1 MAAPAETPS
10 DARRLRTVRVRGA
23 RNSSIARRVSSCLHP
38 VELSHSMN
46 RKRTALLVGIVAAPL
61 LVGGF
66 VFQERA
72 TADGARLFGQV
83 LDLVSSRF
91 VDTVDA
97 ATLYEKA
104 ARGLVG
110 QLQDPYSE
118 LMSPSQLR
126 SFNSNTGGRYGGL
139 GMSIEEQQGKGI
151 TVAKVFH
158 NTPAERAGIRE
169 GDVIVLVDTIS
180 TRGWTSK
187 KTADALTGTPGTKV
201 TVGFARP
208 GVAAPIKVEFT
219 RAVIRVPAVPYEI
232 TFDGKV
238 GYIPLEQ
245 FNENATT
252 ELVESV
258 RRLQNE
264 GARGIV
270 LDLRSNPGGFLD
282 QALSISNLFLQQG
295 QEIASVR
302 GRNTEPQM
310 YFAREKPIAPDIP
323 LVILT
328 NQYTASASEIV
339 AGALQDHDRAVIVGN
354 TSFGKGTRPDAV
366 QPRRRL
372 GAQDDDGEVVHA
384 ERPLHSEGAEADAR
398 RSVRRSASRLA
409 RDRLRAQGPSAV
421 QVRRRARRLR
431 RWRRHARPSR
441 SGGHAHD
448 GRAGFPQG
456 DGAEVTGVLRRALR
470 PRLRAQVAG
479 QAGLRREAG
488 MAQRVPHATREGGSQ
503 GRSQAVGRRHHRSID
518 RDIELRVA
526 RSAFGDS
533 TVRRRT
539 LDEDPQLRKAIEI
552 IQKGTSQ
559 KDLFALVASRP
570 QR

>member
-1 MAAPAETPS
+1 MK
-10 DARRLRTVRVRGA
+10 RT
-23 RNSSIARRVSSCLHP
+23 
-38 VELSHSMN
+38 
-46 RKRTALLVGIVAAPL
+46 RTALLAGIVAAPL

-126 SFNSNTGGRYGGL
+126 SFNSSTGGRYGGL

-169 GDVIVLVDTIS
+169 GDVIAIVDTVS

-258 RRLQNE
+258 KRLQTQ
-264 GARGIV
+264 GARGVV

-282 QALSISNLFLQQG
+282 QALSISNLFLRQG

-302 GRNTEPQM
+302 GRNTEPQL

-354 TSFGKGTRPDAV
+354 TSFGKGLVQTLFNLDGGWALKMTTAKWYTPSGRSIQKERKLIDGQFVEVHPDSLETDSARKARPQFKSDGGRVVYGGGAV
-366 QPRRRL
+366 TPDLIVRSDTL
-372 GAQDDDGEVVHA
+372 STAEQDFRKAMAPKSQEYYVALYDLAYELKSQVKPDFEVKP
-384 ERPLHSEGAEADAR
+384 EW
-398 RSVRRSASRLA
+398 RSDFLSRLEKA
-409 RDRLRAQGPSAV
+409 GVKVDRKQWDA
-421 QVRRRARRLR
+421 
-431 RWRRHARPSR
+431 
-441 SGGHAHD
+441 
-448 GRAGFPQG
+448 
-456 DGAEVTGVLRRALR
+456 
-470 PRLRAQVAG
+470 
-479 QAGLRREAG
+479 
-488 MAQRVPHATREGGSQ
+488 ATSL
-503 GRSQAVGRRHHRSID
+503 ID
-518 RDIELRVA
+518 RDLELRVA

-533 TVRRRT
+533 SVRRRT
-539 LDEDPQLRKAIEI
+539 LDEDRQLQKAIEI

-559 KDLFALVASRP
+559 KDLFALVAARP

>member
-1 MAAPAETPS
+1 MK
-10 DARRLRTVRVRGA
+10 RT
-23 RNSSIARRVSSCLHP
+23 
-38 VELSHSMN
+38 
-46 RKRTALLVGIVAAPL
+46 RTALLAGIVAAPL

-97 ATLYEKA
+97 GQLYEKA

-118 LMSPSQLR
+118 LMSPSQVR
-126 SFNSNTGGRYGGL
+126 SFNSSTGGRYGGL

-169 GDVIVLVDTIS
+169 GDVIVIVDTVT

-245 FNENATT
+245 FNENATN

-258 RRLQNE
+258 KRLQSQ
-264 GARGIV
+264 GARGVV

-282 QALSISNLFLQQG
+282 K
-295 QEIASVR
+295 VR
-302 GRNTEPQM
+302 QC
-310 YFAREKPIAPDIP
+310 
-323 LVILT
+323 
-328 NQYTASASEIV
+328 
-339 AGALQDHDRAVIVGN
+339 
-354 TSFGKGTRPDAV
+354 
-366 QPRRRL
+366 
-372 GAQDDDGEVVHA
+372 
-384 ERPLHSEGAEADAR
+384 
-398 RSVRRSASRLA
+398 
-409 RDRLRAQGPSAV
+409 
-421 QVRRRARRLR
+421 
-431 RWRRHARPSR
+431 
-441 SGGHAHD
+441 
-448 GRAGFPQG
+448 
-456 DGAEVTGVLRRALR
+456 
-470 PRLRAQVAG
+470 
-479 QAGLRREAG
+479 
-488 MAQRVPHATREGGSQ
+488 
-503 GRSQAVGRRHHRSID
+503 
-518 RDIELRVA
+518 RVA
-526 RSAFGDS
+526 HERMMEQY
-533 TVRRRT
+533 VV
-539 LDEDPQLRKAIEI
+539 LL
-552 IQKGTSQ
+552 
-559 KDLFALVASRP
+559 
-570 QR
+570 

>member
-1 MAAPAETPS
+1 MK
-10 DARRLRTVRVRGA
+10 
-23 RNSSIARRVSSCLHP
+23 RN
-38 VELSHSMN
+38 
-46 RKRTALLVGIVAAPL
+46 RTALLVGIVAAPL

-66 VFQERA
+66 VVQERA

-97 ATLYEKA
+97 ASLYEKA

-169 GDVIVLVDTIS
+169 GDVIVLVDTVS

-187 KTADALTGTPGTKV
+187 KTADALTGSPGTKV
-201 TVGFARP
+201 NVGFSRP

-245 FNENATT
+245 FNENATS

-258 RRLQNE
+258 KRLQNE
-264 GARGIV
+264 GTRGIV

-282 QALSISNLFLQQG
+282 QALSISNLFLRQG

-310 YFAREKPIAPDIP
+310 YFAREKPMAPDVP

-354 TSFGKGTRPDAV
+354 TSFGKGLVQTLFNLDGGWALKMTTAKWYTPSGRSIQKERKLTPDGQFV
-366 QPRRRL
+366 
-372 GAQDDDGEVVHA
+372 EVHPDSL
-384 ERPLHSEGAEADAR
+384 ESDSAR
-398 RSVRRSASRLA
+398 K
-409 RDRLRAQGPSAV
+409 
-421 QVRRRARRLR
+421 
-431 RWRRHARPSR
+431 ARPQFKSD
-441 SGGHAHD
+441 GGRVVYGGGAVTPD
-448 GRAGFPQG
+448 LLVQADTLTTAEQDFRKAMAPKSQEYYVALYDLAYELKSQVKPDFVVKPEWRNDFLGRLEKAGVKVDRKQW
-456 DGAEVTGVLRRALR
+456 DA
-470 PRLRAQVAG
+470 
-479 QAGLRREAG
+479 
-488 MAQRVPHATREGGSQ
+488 ATSL
-503 GRSQAVGRRHHRSID
+503 ID
-518 RDIELRVA
+518 RDLELRVA

-552 IQKGTSQ
+552 IQRGQSQ
-559 KDLFALVASRP
+559 KDLFALVASRS

>member
-1 MAAPAETPS
+1 
-10 DARRLRTVRVRGA
+10 
-23 RNSSIARRVSSCLHP
+23 
-38 VELSHSMN
+38 MN
-46 RKRTALLVGIVAAPL
+46 RTRTALLVGVVAAPL

-97 ATLYEKA
+97 GTLYEKA

-118 LMSPSQLR
+118 LMSPQQVR
-126 SFNSNTGGRYGGL
+126 SFNSSTGGRYGGL

-169 GDVIVLVDTIS
+169 GDVIVLVDTVS

-187 KTADALTGTPGTKV
+187 KTSDALTGTPGTKV

-208 GVAAPIKVEFT
+208 GVASPIKVEFT

-232 TFDGKV
+232 SFDEKV
-238 GYIPLEQ
+238 GYIPLDQ
-245 FNENATT
+245 FNENATS
-252 ELVESV
+252 ELTASV
-258 RRLQNE
+258 RKLQSD
-264 GARGIV
+264 GARGII
-270 LDLRSNPGGFLD
+270 LDLRRNPGGFLD
-282 QALSISNLFLQQG
+282 QALSISNLFLRQG

-302 GRNTEPQM
+302 GRNTEPQA

-328 NQYTASASEIV
+328 DQYTASASEIV
-339 AGALQDHDRAVIVGN
+339 AGALQDHDRAVIVGT
-354 TSFGKGTRPDAV
+354 TSFGKGLVQTLFNLDGGWALKMTTAKWFTPSGRSIQKERKLTPDGQFVEVHPDSLETDSARKARPRFKSDAGRVVYGGGAVAPDLLV
-366 QPRRRL
+366 QADTLSTAEQEFRKAMAPKQQEYYVALYDL
-372 GAQDDDGEVVHA
+372 GYELKSQVKPDFTVKPEWRA
-384 ERPLHSEGAEADAR
+384 EFL
-398 RSVRRSASRLA
+398 SRLEKA
-409 RDRLRAQGPSAV
+409 GVKVDRKQWDAAAPL
-421 QVRRRARRLR
+421 
-431 RWRRHARPSR
+431 
-441 SGGHAHD
+441 
-448 GRAGFPQG
+448 
-456 DGAEVTGVLRRALR
+456 
-470 PRLRAQVAG
+470 
-479 QAGLRREAG
+479 
-488 MAQRVPHATREGGSQ
+488 
-503 GRSQAVGRRHHRSID
+503 ID
-518 RDIELRVA
+518 RDLELRIA
-526 RSAFGDS
+526 RLAFGDS

-539 LDEDPQLRKAIEI
+539 LDDDPQLQKAIEI
-552 IQKGTSQ
+552 IQKGQSQ
-559 KDLFALVASRP
+559 KDLFALVAPRS